1 MCWLS
6 LQKGGTVHM
15 KRLLF
20 DVSTSVMYVG
30 YTRNDELK
38 DFSIRLAKRDHAKY
52 LVDRIDQLLKRNRI
66 TLDDI
71 DEIIV
76 GIGPGSYT
84 GIRIGVMVA
93 KMLAYTK
100 NIPLKSVSSLLFMTS
115 GYKQKI
121 AVMIDAKRGNVFS
134 AVYEKGTAILKD
146 ELRSLKE
153 FSQLEAYKTAE
164 SVFIDDF
171 SYEIDPN
178 IIIKQAKKVD
188 NVHLLIPNYLR
199 KTEAEMIYDQTNN
212 ND

>member
-1 MCWLS
+1 
-6 LQKGGTVHM
+6 M
-15 KRLLF
+15 KRLIF

-30 YTRNDELK
+30 YTRNDEIK

-66 TLDDI
+66 SLDDI

-84 GIRIGVMVA
+84 GIRIAVMVA

-100 NIPLKSVSSLLFMTS
+100 NIPLKSISSLLFMTS
-115 GYKQKI
+115 GYKQRI
-121 AVMIDAKRGNVFS
+121 AAMVDARRGNVFS
-134 AVYEKGTAILKD
+134 AIYDKGEVILKD

-164 SVFIDDF
+164 AVFIDDF

-178 IIIKQAKKVD
+178 IIINKAEIVE
-188 NVHLLIPNYLR
+188 NVHLLVPHYLR
-199 KTEAEMIYDQTNN
+199 RTEAEMNYDKTHN